1 MNTKLAQELLEKI
14 KADGDYEYVGFRF
27 DERDMKVGEC
37 FGNSKHNPDRE
48 DERDFPEY
56 GTEEYE
62 AMPELDG
69 TSCYDA
75 DYFMSVYA
83 NGEMIFFDE
92 TKCYLIASNE
102 VGYHDDPDEGEI
114 LLKNPIVL
122 GRVL

>member
-1 MNTKLAQELLEKI
+1 MNKKLAQELLEKI
-14 KADGDYEYVGFRF
+14 KADGEYEYICFRF
-27 DERDMKVGEC
+27 DDRDMQVGEC

-48 DERDFPEY
+48 DERDFPGY
-56 GTEEYE
+56 GTEDYE
-62 AMPELDG
+62 NMIELDG

-75 DYFMSVYA
+75 EYFMRVYA
-83 NGEMIFFDE
+83 SGEMDFFDE

-102 VGYHDDPDEGEI
+102 EGYHDYPDEGEM

>member
-14 KADGDYEYVGFRF
+14 KADGEYEYIGFRF
-27 DERDMKVGEC
+27 DEREMFVGNY
-37 FGNSKHNPDRE
+37 FKNSKHNPNRE
-48 DERDFPEY
+48 DERDFPEF
-56 GTEEYE
+56 GTKEYNDLVF
-62 AMPELDG
+62 LDG

-75 DYFMSVYA
+75 DYFMRVYA
-83 NGEMIFFDE
+83 SGEMDFFDE

-102 VGYHDDPDEGEI
+102 EGYHDYPDEGEM